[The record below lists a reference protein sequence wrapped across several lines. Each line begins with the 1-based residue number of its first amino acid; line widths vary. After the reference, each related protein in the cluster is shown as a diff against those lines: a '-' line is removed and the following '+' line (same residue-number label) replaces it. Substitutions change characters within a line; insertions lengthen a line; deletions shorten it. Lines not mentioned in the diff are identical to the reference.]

1 MNGLDERIARV
12 PTGPELPSGAAAHA
26 GSAGLAGGPEVATVR
41 PAAVAGPVSFGVKL
55 RAYFQ
60 LLKFR
65 LSLTVAFSSAIGYAL
80 GGRGE
85 LDWGRAALV
94 MLGGLLVT
102 GAANIINQIH
112 ERDLDKLMKRTANRP
127 LPLGLVSPAEAWAF
141 CVVLGLSGLALLA
154 YYFNPLTAALSLLSL
169 ILYGF
174 IYTPLKTI
182 SPVCV
187 AVGAVPGGLP
197 PLIGWVAATG
207 YIGVEAWILFGIQ
220 FMWQFPHFWAIAWV
234 ADEDYKAAGF
244 KMLPSPGNRDLR
256 TAFQIMTYTVL
267 LIPLSLLPLEFGI
280 AGKVSAMVAVLAGV
294 GFLILTLQLMR
305 TQSRKAALGI
315 MFGSFLY
322 LPIVQIAL
330 VLDKL

>member
-1 MNGLDERIARV
+1 MSKA
-12 PTGPELPSGAAAHA
+12 
-26 GSAGLAGGPEVATVR
+26 
-41 PAAVAGPVSFGVKL
+41 

-65 LSLTVAFSSAIGYAL
+65 LSLTVAFSSAMGYLLGAAEISWSRAL
-80 GGRGE
+80 I
-85 LDWGRAALV
+85 V

-102 GAANIINQIH
+102 GSANIINQVF
-112 ERDLDKLMKRTANRP
+112 EKDLDKLMSRTEGRP
-127 LPLGLVSPAEAWAF
+127 LPTGRVTPNEAWAF
-141 CVVLGLSGLALLA
+141 CIILGVGGLWLLSH
-154 YYFNPLTAALSLLSL
+154 YFNPLTAALSLLSL

-187 AVGAVPGGLP
+187 AVGAIPGGLP

-207 YIGVEAWILFGIQ
+207 FVGIPAWVLFGIQ

-234 ADEDYKAAGF
+234 ADDDYKRAGF
-244 KMLPSPGNRDLR
+244 KMLPSPGERDLR

-267 LIPLSLLPLEFGI
+267 LIPVSLLPLVLGI
-280 AGKVSAMVAVLAGV
+280 SGRVSAGVALVCGML
-294 GFLILTLQLMR
+294 FLLMTVQLMR
-305 TQSRKAALGI
+305 TQDRKAALSI
-315 MFGSFLY
+315 MFASFLY

-330 VLDKL
+330 VLDKV